1 MASDIDMPSDARPA
15 LLRSLRAHAD
25 AVSHLG
31 ARTMVLSR
39 FLEAALPHL
48 TRSQRQAIAALLR
61 DAMHEAIAG
70 AEAGER
76 SPLHYA
82 TLRNYTATVLELLES
97 RGGEPLGA
105 PACDQ

>member
-1 MASDIDMPSDARPA
+1 MRANDIDIPDDLRPA

-39 FLEAALPHL
+39 FLDAALPHL
-48 TRSQRQAIAALLR
+48 TRAQGRAIAAMLR
-61 DAMHEAIAG
+61 DAMQEAIAG
-70 AEAGER
+70 ADAAEQ

-82 TLRNYTATVLELLES
+82 TLRNYTETVLELLES
-97 RGGEPLGA
+97 RSGEPFGTA
-105 PACDQ
+105 AR